1 MRAGLGSRGG
11 GSATAASCST
21 ISPCSSSCSMNII
34 NQRGVGLAKLVQA
47 VKQPESSK
55 LQAQPESSK
64 PQPLYTG
71 LQIGTFVPA
80 MLCACAKTTFTG
92 CGASVS
98 CGPRFL
104 LPGSCCSSCKFD
116 GSALSAGC
124 RRFEPLP
131 VFGRFFAGTCN
142 THPVQAVGA
151 SNHCLYLVGSLRA
164 RATRIRNPCNA
175 LLDHCCPTLLLNR
188 CCLFFWNHCKRF
200 LLLSLQKKQL
210 GCPTSSPRQMKSASS
225 LESSENGST
234 ARPSGG

>member
-142 THPVQAVGA
+142 THPQSLQCVARPLLPNAPAESMLPLLLESLQAVPVA
-151 SNHCLYLVGSLRA
+151 EPA
-164 RATRIRNPCNA
+164 KKTTRLPNELAKTNEVSILA
-175 LLDHCCPTLLLNR
+175 
-188 CCLFFWNHCKRF
+188 
-200 LLLSLQKKQL
+200 
-210 GCPTSSPRQMKSASS
+210 GVV
-225 LESSENGST
+225 
-234 ARPSGG
+234 